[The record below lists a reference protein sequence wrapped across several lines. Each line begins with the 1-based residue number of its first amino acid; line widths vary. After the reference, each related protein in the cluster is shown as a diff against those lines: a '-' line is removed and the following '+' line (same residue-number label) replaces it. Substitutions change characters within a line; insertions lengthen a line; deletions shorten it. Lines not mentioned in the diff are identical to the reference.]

1 MKKINLSG
9 LTTDAV
15 IRVCVIAVALIN
27 AVLQIFG
34 IQTLPITNEDVSN
47 LISTIFLVASAGYGI
62 YKNFNVSKPSQIAQ
76 QITDGIKDGEF
87 LVEQV
92 EEVIENLKNTY
103 KGTTNTEG

>member
-15 IRVCVIAVALIN
+15 IRVGVIAVALIN

-34 IQTLPITNEDVSN
+34 IQTLPITNDDISN
-47 LISTIFLVASAGYGI
+47 VISTIFLIVSAGYGI

-87 LVEQV
+87 LVDQV
-92 EEVIENLKNTY
+92 EDMIEKLKDTY
-103 KGTTNTEG
+103 KEQEKIEG